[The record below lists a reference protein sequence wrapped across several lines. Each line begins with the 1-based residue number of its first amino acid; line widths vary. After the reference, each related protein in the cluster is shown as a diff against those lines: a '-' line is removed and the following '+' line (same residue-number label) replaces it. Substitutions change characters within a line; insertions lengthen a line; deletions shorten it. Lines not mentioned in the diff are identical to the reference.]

1 MKKFLF
7 TLAALFMVGTAFA
20 ANVYVPDTEFTADQ
34 IGKQQLLPLY
44 VELDNEYI
52 NGWDFALTYPEGVT
66 AGNPKKNTAVLNQM
80 IPNADGDEEIVTPLG
95 DCLANSIVQ
104 AYGTA
109 GYWDPDDDGVFES
122 YGAVKIGPDGTFK
135 LYDLRVTPNEGFTGG
150 DIVIDWMVSG
160 GFDARNNQ
168 QPIQVAGQTIVHL
181 TVPAAPQEK
190 EDCESPSIVWAA
202 GDNGEYYIQITPD
215 PETDGALQYTVDV
228 EPARVETVD
237 GIVYLYYNRGEEDV
251 PVHVVAWTAE
261 GENYNASDEETADV
275 TIPKLP
281 QVATPEIV
289 WTLDGNNII
298 INATCATEGATVTL
312 YDPEGNAVAMP
323 ATVEYDPYVGYNA
336 TWTATATAPYMLD
349 SETGS
354 ATITIAADDKT
365 PVDSPVID
373 GYTEDATTYIIY
385 IVPGETDGQLVYTA
399 NPMGTLMRADAV
411 YIQYERKAEAYD
423 VDVEAYTTEGATC
436 AQSATETKTLT
447 VPALDKTA
455 KPTVTYSYDNGE
467 LTVWAYGSDDDAV
480 YTLYCDGVEYTGE
493 MPIEYD
499 IYDGYGP
506 HTWTATALAPN
517 KQVSDESEP
526 CEITIAEEEKVYYTD
541 DPVINVVTD
550 EENQKVI
557 ITVTGEGTI
566 TVDVVG
572 FDVNEHATGTNE
584 VVIEI
589 PFGEEFDMVNIHA
602 TAVADL
608 PEGYDSVVGG
618 DATKTGVEIPALPEK
633 ADMPVITELEGNTI
647 IEYLTDEEGNIIYA
661 PDGKPAAALDE
672 NGNWVILD
680 NGHWKAV
687 TFEAEDGATV
697 YYRIDGGEWM
707 EWDGDPVF
715 ISNENGEYVVEAYAV
730 VPDKRDS
737 DIAEE
742 TIVIN
747 DMTSVNEL
755 VNGKT
760 VASKRFFNMAGQ
772 EMTEANGVTI
782 VVTTY
787 TDGTTSAVK
796 VIK

>member
-44 VELDNEYI
+44 VELNNEYI
-52 NGWDFALTYPEGVT
+52 NGWEFSLTYPEGVT

-80 IPNADGDEEIVTPLG
+80 IPNADGDEEVVTPLG
-95 DCLANSIVQ
+95 DCLASKIVQ
-104 AYGTA
+104 AYGSA

-122 YGAVKIGPDGTFK
+122 YGAVKIGPTGTFK

-160 GFDARNNQ
+160 GFDARNSQ

-181 TVPAAPQEK
+181 TIPTVEEK
-190 EDCESPSIVWAA
+190 EDCESPSIVWAPA
-202 GDNGEYYIQITPD
+202 ENGEYYIQITPD
-215 PETDGALQYTVDV
+215 PDTDGALQYTVDV

-298 INATCATEGATVTL
+298 INATCATDGATVTL

-385 IVPGETDGQLVYTA
+385 IVPGQTDGQLVYTA

-423 VDVEAYTTEGATC
+423 VAVEAYTTEGATC
-436 AQSATETKTLT
+436 AQSATESKTLT

-455 KPTVTYSYDNGE
+455 KPSVTYSYDNGE

-517 KQVSDESEP
+517 KQVSDESDP

-697 YYRIDGGEWM
+697 YYRIDGGEWLV
-707 EWDGDPVF
+707 WDGDPVF

-747 DMTSVNEL
+747 DMTNVNEL

>member
-44 VELDNEYI
+44 VELNNEYI
-52 NGWDFALTYPEGVT
+52 NGWEFAITYPEGVT

-95 DCLANSIVQ
+95 DCLVNSIVQ
-104 AYGTA
+104 AYGSA

-150 DIVIDWMVSG
+150 NIVIDWMVSG

-168 QPIQVAGQTIVHL
+168 QPIQVQGQTIVHL
-181 TVPAAPQEK
+181 TIPTVEEK

-202 GDNGEYYIQITPD
+202 ADNGEYYIQITPD
-215 PETDGALQYTVDV
+215 PATDGALQYTVDV

-281 QVATPEIV
+281 QVATPEVV
-289 WTLDGNNII
+289 WTVDGNTII
-298 INATCATEGATVTL
+298 INATCATDGATVTL

-354 ATITIAADDKT
+354 ATITIAADEKT
-365 PVDSPVID
+365 EVESPTIIGMPDDD
-373 GYTEDATTYIIY
+373 GVHYNIY
-385 IVPGETDGQLVYTA
+385 IYPGATDGELQYTA
-399 NPMGTLMRADAV
+399 NPAPNAKVETLV
-411 YIQYERKAEAYD
+411 YTRGEEPYNVHVEAWTTEGPTCQAS
-423 VDVEAYTTEGATC
+423 DVETADITVPALPQVATPNIVWSMGEEPNTIVIEATCDTEGATVTLYDPEGNV
-436 AQSATETKTLT
+436 ATN
-447 VPALDKTA
+447 PAV
-455 KPTVTYSYDNGE
+455 VTYDPE
-467 LTVWAYGSDDDAV
+467 
-480 YTLYCDGVEYTGE
+480 E
-493 MPIEYD
+493 
-499 IYDGYGP
+499 GYAG
-506 HTWTATALAPN
+506 TWTAQATKENMLDSEIADKVIEIAP
-517 KQVSDESEP
+517 QHTPVYYEVDDP
-526 CEITIAEEEKVYYTD
+526 TITGPEITDEAYIYTVTAGED
-541 DPVINVVTD
+541 DPNAHLVVT
-550 EENQKVI
+550 V
-557 ITVTGEGTI
+557 TTGEGTKTYEGDG
-566 TVDVVG
+566 TV
-572 FDVNEHATGTNE
+572 E
-584 VVIEI
+584 VVIPRGEDLDI
-589 PFGEEFDMVNIHA
+589 ANINVVATVETPADYDGVTPGTAALYNEWIEPLAPKTATPSIDVEFG
-602 TAVADL
+602 TAEWDN
-608 PEGYDSVVGG
+608 
-618 DATKTGVEIPALPEK
+618 
-633 ADMPVITELEGNTI
+633 EGNLVTDGRTATI
-647 IEYLTDEEGNIIYA
+647 TITNNDEDPNAVIEYSFDGETWVVYDEPIPVAIA
-661 PDGKPAAALDE
+661 
-672 NGNWVILD
+672 
-680 NGHWKAV
+680 
-687 TFEAEDGATV
+687 DGATETSYTV
-697 YYRIDGGEWM
+697 YARAKADNKRMSDTADETFTIDE
-707 EWDGDPVF
+707 
-715 ISNENGEYVVEAYAV
+715 S
-730 VPDKRDS
+730 
-737 DIAEE
+737 
-742 TIVIN
+742 
-747 DMTSVNEL
+747 TSVNEL